1 MIYLIDD
8 NQANQQIEKF
18 GIRYIENNDFSEIL
32 ISIEKIEKN
41 KDLSFLKSATCILLH
56 ATTEDVVNGNFVS
69 GSISNT
75 TRIIKEISDNGDRIP
90 LVLFSEQMSEV
101 ATMPNKNFVRAIKKS
116 TFYSNLYDFLSFYKE
131 FGELEFKILTN
142 GKNFKSIEIT
152 EYVRILTENLIFREQ
167 QELIKLKDINLK
179 TFKELVEMSSIQFSF
194 DMLIEN
200 LEDNPISISKFIE
213 NLAYINQSFTNYGKN
228 IYGWL

>member
-18 GIRYIENNDFSEIL
+18 GIHYIENNDFSEIL
-32 ISIEKIEKN
+32 TSIEKIEKN
-41 KDLSFLKSATCILLH
+41 KDLSFLNTATCILLH

-101 ATMPNKNFVRAIKKS
+101 ATMPNKHFVRAIKKS
-116 TFYSNLYDFLSFYKE
+116 TFYSNLFDFLSFYKE
-131 FGELEFKILTN
+131 FRELEFKILAN

-179 TFKELVEMSSIQFSF
+179 IFKELIEMSSIQFSF
-194 DMLIEN
+194 DLLIEN
-200 LEDNPISISKFIE
+200 LEDNPISTRKFIE
-213 NLAYINQSFTNYGKN
+213 NLTNINQSFTNYGKN